1 MEDSLK
7 NTLNKKE
14 RIKGN
19 KRIDSLFLS
28 GEAFISYPLRVVF
41 LRKENIDS
49 QPPISMMV
57 SVSKK
62 RFKRAVKRNRM
73 KRIIREAFRLNKAQ
87 FYSICKQN
95 EINLDIAFLYLK
107 NELSDYKEI
116 EKALLKTIVI
126 LENKITEKRKD
137 A

>member
-1 MEDSLK
+1 MEKTLK
-7 NTLNKKE
+7 NTLNKEE

-28 GEAFISYPLRVVF
+28 GDAFIAYPLRVVF
-41 LRKENIDS
+41 LQKENIDS

-73 KRIIREAFRLNKAQ
+73 KRLIREAFRLNRAEL
-87 FYSICKQN
+87 YSICKQYN
-95 EINLDIAFLYLK
+95 INLDIAFLYLK

-116 EKALLKTIVI
+116 EKALLKAIVI
-126 LENKITEKRKD
+126 LENKIMEKNKN